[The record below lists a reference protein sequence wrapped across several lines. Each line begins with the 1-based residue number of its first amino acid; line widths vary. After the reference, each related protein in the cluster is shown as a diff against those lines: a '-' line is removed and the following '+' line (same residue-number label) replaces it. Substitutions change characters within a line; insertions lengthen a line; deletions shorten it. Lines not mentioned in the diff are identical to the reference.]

1 MAGSEDNLIEKIT
14 DNRQP
19 HYEAFGWH
27 HWPEHPWMSYQFR
40 RGLGETQEGG
50 GSVSEIFQA
59 GSRMVPGD
67 KESWHAEWLRI
78 ADRNFQRGQA
88 EEKAGHVRT
97 AMNCFL
103 RAADYYRQAEFWL
116 LPEDPRRLATFTK
129 MEQSSHGF
137 LRHLDPPGEVVDI
150 PFSSNGVDG
159 KMYGYFVRTPLQG
172 ARHPV
177 LICMGGLD
185 SIKDEMWFM
194 QAHGA
199 LQRGISVLMID
210 CAGQGGT
217 LRRHGIT
224 SRVDTE
230 VPVGKWIDWL
240 EKRSDVDARRI
251 AVCGSSLGG
260 YYAARAGC
268 YEPRLAAAISHGAIW
283 AITDLWGNAP
293 EDHGLADHI
302 KWVIGAPSMKEAM
315 VKAKPF
321 TLDGHLEHMK
331 CPYLIVH
338 GGHDVLTVSQAKKVY
353 DYGRKHG
360 VDVTL
365 RLVEE
370 DETGAEH
377 CQHDNP
383 TIGQE
388 LMADW
393 LADRFGIDQRKRY
406 PGTGIG

>member
-116 LPEDPRRLATFTK
+116 LPEDPRRLATFIK

-159 KMYGYFVRTPLQG
+159 KMYGYFVRTPLPG
-172 ARHPV
+172 VRHPV

-240 EKRSDVDARRI
+240 EKRSDVGARRI

-315 VKAKPF
+315 VKARPF